1 MLFKSKNKSSL
12 DKLKDKY
19 TYLMR
24 KSYNTAIKDKQ
35 KSDVLNKRAD
45 LVLRE
50 IKRLEAQS

>member
-35 KSDVLNKRAD
+35 KSDVLNKKAD

-50 IKRLEAQS
+50 IKRLETQS